1 VLTNRFKMRQLHT
14 TRVVTC
20 IKSPMNDE
28 DKDKSAVITRGYFDR
43 GKEEQNKENFEG
55 AIDIF
60 THKDS
65 RRRGS
70 VEFIYAAMRNMEHFG
85 VHRDL
90 GSYKKLM
97 EVFPKG
103 KMIPENRL
111 QADFF
116 HYPKQQQ
123 CATSLL
129 QKMEKNKV
137 MPDEEMGDIILNVF
151 GKYATPYKRY
161 CRMMYW
167 MPKFKN
173 LCPWPLP
180 DEMPQ
185 DGLELGKL
193 AIRQITSVD
202 PTTRLEILD
211 TADIPDSNDKT
222 WVVSGQSTDQQK
234 LIEGLKKGTAL
245 YVEGAFRV
253 WLRENQVSYFILRGP
268 PVPAPPPPPM
278 DDDNLSNM
286 KRWMDGEKA
295 PGGTVA
301 RLPSVH
307 EQEDGTILAVC
318 ATGSSSRDSLLSWI
332 RRLEVSNPRL
342 EDMVVLFTLTSPL
355 GPVIPVQET
364 SSMSRH

>member
-1 VLTNRFKMRQLHT
+1 
-14 TRVVTC
+14 
-20 IKSPMNDE
+20 
-28 DKDKSAVITRGYFDR
+28 
-43 GKEEQNKENFEG
+43 
-55 AIDIF
+55 
-60 THKDS
+60 
-65 RRRGS
+65 
-70 VEFIYAAMRNMEHFG
+70 
-85 VHRDL
+85 
-90 GSYKKLM
+90 
-97 EVFPKG
+97 
-103 KMIPENRL
+103 
-111 QADFF
+111 
-116 HYPKQQQ
+116 
-123 CATSLL
+123 
-129 QKMEKNKV
+129 
-137 MPDEEMGDIILNVF
+137 
-151 GKYATPYKRY
+151 
-161 CRMMYW
+161 
-167 MPKFKN
+167 
-173 LCPWPLP
+173 
-180 DEMPQ
+180 
-185 DGLELGKL
+185 
-193 AIRQITSVD
+193 
-202 PTTRLEILD
+202 
-211 TADIPDSNDKT
+211 
-222 WVVSGQSTDQQK
+222 VVSGQSTDQQK

-318 ATGSSSRDSLLSWI
+318 ATGSSSRDSLLSWV